1 MNQLKTFFI
10 VFFIISNSVLCQIS
24 QDYLSM
30 ANKAYD
36 SGNIDKAKELYTK
49 AAAMNNPDAHY
60 ALAYKYVV
68 TPEESIFHF
77 SEAAKMGHS
86 EAVAEM
92 FDALL
97 FRANSLSL
105 ANPEK
110 AYEIYKQ
117 AKSHNPSL
125 SFFNEEGDVTTVKK
139 CIEAGSLDK
148 KKFVEQYN
156 IKEIELNDAY
166 SIWELAAEASRGGRF
181 GHPNTKLVLQ
191 LVCRGSS
198 VPAELE
204 FAVDSVYGNWKT
216 NKNFEFNV
224 CDYVSSGSGLSY
236 CSAKAEEEVNKEYL
250 NRIKELASKLKNN
263 AGDLLMHTFSVA
275 GNFIEA
281 KAWKEELHGGS
292 GYAAWTRESIMQQ
305 KSEYLDLVEKIN
317 EGIKSDTLS
326 KSNDSDRKLNETYQ
340 RIITR
345 LKKKP
350 ITDFNA
356 SVDDKGVRA
365 VQRLWITHRDN
376 SAVLFHQIDPSIS
389 EMVWKNWLTE
399 IRRKE
404 LNQIFEVGE

>member
-1 MNQLKTFFI
+1 MNKLKTFFI
-10 VFFIISNSVLCQIS
+10 VFFIISNSVLCQTS
-24 QDYLSM
+24 QNYLNM

-36 SGNIDKAKELYTK
+36 LGNKDKAKELYTK

-60 ALAYKYVV
+60 ALAYKFVI
-68 TPEESIFHF
+68 TPEEKIFHF

-117 AKSHNPSL
+117 AKSHNPAL
-125 SFFNEEGDVTTVKK
+125 SFFNEEGYVSTIKK
-139 CIEAGSLDK
+139 CIEAGYLDE
-148 KKFVEQYN
+148 KKFIEQYN
-156 IKEIELNDAY
+156 VKEIELNSTY

-181 GHPNTKLVLQ
+181 GPPNTKLVLQ

-204 FAVDSVYGNWKT
+204 FAVDSVYGNWKA

-224 CDYVSSGSGLSY
+224 CNYVSSGSGLSY
-236 CSAKAEEEVNKEYL
+236 CSAKAEKEANKEYL
-250 NRIKELASKLKNN
+250 NRIKELTPKLKNN
-263 AGDLLMHTFSVA
+263 AGDLLIHAFSVA
-275 GNFIEA
+275 GNFIEE

-305 KSEYLDLVEKIN
+305 KSEYLDLIEK
-317 EGIKSDTLS
+317 
-326 KSNDSDRKLNETYQ
+326 
-340 RIITR
+340 
-345 LKKKP
+345 
-350 ITDFNA
+350 
-356 SVDDKGVRA
+356 
-365 VQRLWITHRDN
+365 
-376 SAVLFHQIDPSIS
+376 
-389 EMVWKNWLTE
+389 
-399 IRRKE
+399 
-404 LNQIFEVGE
+404 